1 MSHDYP
7 RGATW
12 LIHTNN
18 KVKGE
23 ETMAIS
29 AADVKKLREM
39 TGAGMMD
46 CKKALTETDG
56 DFDAAI
62 EFLRKKGLATAEKK
76 AGRIAAEGIVAT
88 VISDDDKTATIIEVN
103 SETDFVAK
111 NEVFQTY
118 VNALANQINNNS
130 YADVPAFLA
139 ATSDVDA
146 SATVEE
152 HHKAMVAKIGEN
164 LTIRRF
170 EKVTGDVVVSYI
182 HMGGK
187 IGVVVVA
194 DCDQPSDA
202 VKEAMKNVA
211 MQIAAM
217 NPSYVKREEIS
228 EAELAKEKEIIV
240 DSSLADPASLPK
252 PLLNAVIAEAI
263 ANKIDSYE
271 AAGDDNK
278 GWTAEDIDI
287 YEEKKSNMNYLFNFL
302 SDPAVQALRNL
313 AASHKAEYLENKIF
327 AGLVE
332 GRFSKHLKEICLV
345 DQTYVKAED
354 KENVAAYVAKVAK
367 ENGCSFA
374 IKSFVRF
381 ETGEGLEKK
390 NEDFAAEVAAQMNK

>member
-1 MSHDYP
+1 
-7 RGATW
+7 
-12 LIHTNN
+12 
-18 KVKGE
+18 
-23 ETMAIS
+23 MAIT
-29 AADVKKLREM
+29 AADVKKLREA

-76 AGRIAAEGIVAT
+76 AGRIAAEGIVST
-88 VISDDDKTATIIEVN
+88 VISDDEKTATIIEVN

-118 VNALANQINNNS
+118 VAGLAKQINEKD
-130 YADVPAFLA
+130 YADMDAFLA
-139 ATSDVDA
+139 ATSDINPE
-146 SATVEE
+146 ATVAD
-152 HHKAMVAKIGEN
+152 HHKAMIAKIGEN
-164 LTIRRF
+164 LSIRRF
-170 EKVTGDVVVSYI
+170 EKVTGDVLVSYI

-187 IGVVVVA
+187 IGVLVDA
-194 DCDQPSDA
+194 ECDAPNDA
-202 VKEAMKNVA
+202 IKEAMKNIA

-217 NPSYVKREEIS
+217 NPSFVRREEIS
-228 EAELAKEKEIIV
+228 EAQLAKEKEIIV

-252 PLLNAVIAEAI
+252 PILNAVIQEAV
-263 ANKIDSYE
+263 ANKVDSYE

-302 SDPAVQALRNL
+302 SDQSVQALRNI
-313 AASHKAEYLENKIF
+313 AASHKAEYLDNKIF

-354 KENVAAYVAKVAK
+354 KENVKQYVEKVAK
-367 ENGCSFA
+367 ENGCTFS
-374 IKSFVRF
+374 IKRFVRF

>member
-1 MSHDYP
+1 
-7 RGATW
+7 
-12 LIHTNN
+12 
-18 KVKGE
+18 
-23 ETMAIS
+23 MAIT

-39 TGAGMMD
+39 SGAGMMD

-62 EFLRKKGLATAEKK
+62 EFLRKKGLAAAEKK
-76 AGRIAAEGIVAT
+76 AGRIAAEGIVST

-118 VNALANQINNNS
+118 VTGLATQINKND
-130 YADVPAFLA
+130 YADMAAFLT
-139 ATSDVDA
+139 ATSDIDS

-170 EKVTGDVVVSYI
+170 EKVSGDVVVSYI
-182 HMGGK
+182 HAGGK
-187 IGVVVVA
+187 IGVLVEA
-194 DCDQPSDA
+194 ACDSANDA
-202 VKEAMKNVA
+202 VKEAMKNIA

-217 NPSYVKREEIS
+217 NPSFISRDEIS
-228 EAELAKEKEIIV
+228 EAELAKEREIIV

-252 PLLNAVIAEAI
+252 PILNAIIAEAV
-263 ANKIDSYE
+263 ANKVGNYE
-271 AAGDDNK
+271 EAGDDNT
-278 GWTAEDIDI
+278 GWTEEDIAI

-302 SDPAVQALRNL
+302 SDPAIQALRNL

-345 DQTYVKAED
+345 DQTYVRAED
-354 KENVAAYVAKVAK
+354 KESVKQYVEKVAK
-367 ENGCSFA
+367 EAGCSFSL
-374 IKSFVRF
+374 KKFVRF

>member
-1 MSHDYP
+1 
-7 RGATW
+7 
-12 LIHTNN
+12 
-18 KVKGE
+18 
-23 ETMAIS
+23 MAIT

-39 TGAGMMD
+39 SGAGMMD

-62 EFLRKKGLATAEKK
+62 EFLRKKGLAAAEKK
-76 AGRIAAEGIVAT
+76 AGRIAAEGIVST

-118 VNALANQINNNS
+118 VTGLATQINKND
-130 YADVPAFLA
+130 YADMAAFLA
-139 ATSDVDA
+139 ATSDIDS

-170 EKVTGDVVVSYI
+170 EKVSGDVVVSYI
-182 HMGGK
+182 HAGGK
-187 IGVVVVA
+187 IGVLVEA
-194 DCDQPSDA
+194 ACNSANDA
-202 VKEAMKNVA
+202 VKEAMKNIA

-217 NPSYVKREEIS
+217 NPSFISRDEIS
-228 EAELAKEKEIIV
+228 EAELAKEREIIV

-252 PLLNAVIAEAI
+252 PILNAIIAEAV
-263 ANKIDSYE
+263 ANKVGNYE
-271 AAGDDNK
+271 EAGDDNT
-278 GWTAEDIDI
+278 GWTEEDIAI

-302 SDPAVQALRNL
+302 SDPAIQALRNL

-345 DQTYVKAED
+345 DQTYVRAED
-354 KENVAAYVAKVAK
+354 KESVKQYVEKVAK
-367 ENGCSFA
+367 ESGCSFSL
-374 IKSFVRF
+374 KKFVRF

>member
-1 MSHDYP
+1 
-7 RGATW
+7 
-12 LIHTNN
+12 
-18 KVKGE
+18 
-23 ETMAIS
+23 MAIS

-118 VNALANQINNNS
+118 VNALANQINNNE

-187 IGVVVVA
+187 IGVVVIA

-228 EAELAKEKEIIV
+228 DAELAKEKEIIV

-252 PLLNAVIAEAI
+252 PILSAVFDEALEKGLLSDEDKAI
-263 ANKIDSYE
+263 L
-271 AAGDDNK
+271 
-278 GWTAEDIDI
+278 
-287 YEEKKSNMNYLFNFL
+287 EEKRNDKYLFNFL
-302 SDPAVQALRNL
+302 SDAGIQSFRDV
-313 AASHKAEYLENKIF
+313 AAGHKAEYLENKIF

>member
-1 MSHDYP
+1 
-7 RGATW
+7 
-12 LIHTNN
+12 
-18 KVKGE
+18 
-23 ETMAIS
+23 MAIT

-39 TGAGMMD
+39 SGAGMMD

-62 EFLRKKGLATAEKK
+62 EFLRKKGLAAAEKK
-76 AGRIAAEGIVAT
+76 AGRIAAEGIVST

-118 VNALANQINNNS
+118 VTGLATQINKND
-130 YADVPAFLA
+130 YADMAAFLA
-139 ATSDVDA
+139 ATSDIDS

-170 EKVTGDVVVSYI
+170 EKISGDVVVSYI
-182 HMGGK
+182 HAGGK
-187 IGVVVVA
+187 IGVLVEA
-194 DCDQPSDA
+194 ACDSANDA
-202 VKEAMKNVA
+202 VKEAMKNIA

-217 NPSYVKREEIS
+217 NPSFISRDEIS
-228 EAELAKEKEIIV
+228 EAELAKEREIIV

-252 PLLNAVIAEAI
+252 PILNAIIAEAV
-263 ANKIDSYE
+263 ANKVGNYE
-271 AAGDDNK
+271 EAGDDNT
-278 GWTAEDIDI
+278 GWTEEDIAI

-302 SDPAVQALRNL
+302 SDPAIQALRNL

-354 KENVAAYVAKVAK
+354 KESVKQYVEKVAK
-367 ENGCSFA
+367 DNGCAFS
-374 IKSFVRF
+374 IKKFVRF

>member
-1 MSHDYP
+1 
-7 RGATW
+7 
-12 LIHTNN
+12 
-18 KVKGE
+18 
-23 ETMAIS
+23 MAIT
-29 AADVKKLREM
+29 AADVKNLREM

-62 EFLRKKGLATAEKK
+62 EFLRKKGLAAAEKK
-76 AGRIAAEGIVAT
+76 AGRIAAEGIVST

-118 VNALANQINNNS
+118 VTGLATQINKND
-130 YADVPAFLA
+130 YADMAAFLA
-139 ATSDVDA
+139 ATSDIDS

-170 EKVTGDVVVSYI
+170 EKVSGDVVVSYI
-182 HMGGK
+182 HAGGK
-187 IGVVVVA
+187 IGVLVEA
-194 DCDQPSDA
+194 ACDSANDA
-202 VKEAMKNVA
+202 VKEAMKNIA

-217 NPSYVKREEIS
+217 NPSFISRDEIS
-228 EAELAKEKEIIV
+228 EAELAKEREIIV

-252 PLLNAVIAEAI
+252 PILNAIIAEAV
-263 ANKIDSYE
+263 ANKVGNYE
-271 AAGDDNK
+271 EAGDDNT
-278 GWTAEDIDI
+278 GWTEEDIAI

-302 SDPAVQALRNL
+302 SDPAIQALRNL

-345 DQTYVKAED
+345 DQTYVRAED
-354 KENVAAYVAKVAK
+354 KESVKQYVEKVAK
-367 ENGCSFA
+367 EAGCSFSL
-374 IKSFVRF
+374 KKFVRF

>member
-1 MSHDYP
+1 
-7 RGATW
+7 
-12 LIHTNN
+12 
-18 KVKGE
+18 
-23 ETMAIS
+23 MAIS

-62 EFLRKKGLATAEKK
+62 EFLRKKGLASAEKK
-76 AGRIAAEGIVAT
+76 AGRIAAEGVVAT
-88 VISDDDKTATIIEVN
+88 VISADDKTATMIEVN

-111 NEVFQTY
+111 NEVFTTY
-118 VNALANQINNNS
+118 VEGLAKQINDGD
-130 YADVPAFLA
+130 YADVEAFKA
-139 ATSDVDA
+139 AQSAIDP

-152 HHKAMVAKIGEN
+152 HHKAMIAKIGEN

-187 IGVVVVA
+187 IGVLVNA
-194 DCDQPSDA
+194 ECDAPNDN
-202 VKEAMKNVA
+202 VKEAMKNIA

-217 NPSYVKREEIS
+217 NPSYVRREEIS
-228 EAELAKEKEIIV
+228 AEKLAKEKDIIV
-240 DSSLADPASLPK
+240 SSSLADPASLPK
-252 PLLNAVIAEAI
+252 PILNAVIAEAI
-263 ANKIDSYE
+263 ENNKWSD
-271 AAGDDNK
+271 
-278 GWTAEDIDI
+278 EDKAI
-287 YEEKKSNMNYLFNFL
+287 YEEKKSNMNFLFNFL
-302 SDPAVQALRNL
+302 SDEATQALRDI
-313 AASHKAEYLENKIF
+313 ADSHKAEYLENKIF

-354 KENVAAYVAKVAK
+354 KESVKQYVEKVAK
-367 ENGCSFA
+367 ENGVNFSL
-374 IKSFVRF
+374 KSFVRF

-390 NEDFAAEVAAQMNK
+390 NEDFAAEVAKQMA

>member
-1 MSHDYP
+1 
-7 RGATW
+7 
-12 LIHTNN
+12 
-18 KVKGE
+18 
-23 ETMAIS
+23 MAIT

-56 DFDAAI
+56 NFDEAV

-118 VNALANQINNNS
+118 VNSLATQINNNS
-130 YADVPAFLA
+130 YADMAAFMA
-139 ATSDVDA
+139 ATSDIDS

-170 EKVTGDVVVSYI
+170 ETVKGDVVVSYI

-187 IGVVVVA
+187 IGVLVEA
-194 DCDQPSDA
+194 ESDKDDEA
-202 VKEAMKNVA
+202 IKDAMKNIA

-217 NPSYVKREEIS
+217 NPQYVRREEIS
-228 EAELAKEKEIIV
+228 ADTLAKEKEIVI

-252 PLLNAVIAEAI
+252 PILNAVIAEAI
-263 ANKIDSYE
+263 ESGKWGDE
-271 AAGDDNK
+271 DKAA
-278 GWTAEDIDI
+278 
-287 YEEKKSNMNYLFNFL
+287 YEEQKKNKFLFNFL
-302 SDPAVQALRNL
+302 SDEGIQVLRDI
-313 AASHKAEYLENKIF
+313 AASHKAEYLDNKIF
-327 AGLVE
+327 GGLVE

-345 DQTYVKAED
+345 DQAYVKAED
-354 KENVAAYVAKVAK
+354 KENVAQYIAKVAK
-367 ENGCSFA
+367 DNGCKFD
-374 IKSFVRF
+374 IKRFVRF

-390 NEDFAAEVAAQMNK
+390 NEDFAAEVAAQMNQ

>member
-1 MSHDYP
+1 
-7 RGATW
+7 
-12 LIHTNN
+12 
-18 KVKGE
+18 
-23 ETMAIS
+23 MAIT
-29 AADVKKLREM
+29 AADVKNLREM

-56 DFDAAI
+56 DFDAAV

-76 AGRIAAEGIVAT
+76 AGRIAAEGIVST
-88 VISDDDKTATIIEVN
+88 VISDDAKTATIIEVN

-118 VNALANQINNNS
+118 VAGLAKQINNGS
-130 YADVPAFLA
+130 YADLDAFLA
-139 ATSDVDA
+139 DKSEIDP
-146 SATVEE
+146 SATVTE

-187 IGVVVVA
+187 IGVLVEA
-194 DCDQPSDA
+194 ECDQPSDA
-202 VKEAMKNVA
+202 IKEAMKNIA

-228 EAELAKEKEIIV
+228 DAELAKEKEIIV

-252 PLLNAVIAEAI
+252 PILSAVFDEALAKELL
-263 ANKIDSYE
+263 S
-271 AAGDDNK
+271 
-278 GWTAEDIDI
+278 AEDKATL
-287 YEEKKSNMNYLFNFL
+287 EEKRNDKYLFNFL
-302 SDPAVQALRNL
+302 TDAGIQSFRDV
-313 AASHKAEYLENKIF
+313 AAGHKAEYLENKIF

-354 KENVAAYVAKVAK
+354 KESVKQYVEKVAK
-367 ENGCSFA
+367 DNGCAFS
-374 IKSFVRF
+374 IKKFVRF

>member
-1 MSHDYP
+1 
-7 RGATW
+7 
-12 LIHTNN
+12 
-18 KVKGE
+18 
-23 ETMAIS
+23 MAIT

-39 TGAGMMD
+39 SGAGMMD

-62 EFLRKKGLATAEKK
+62 EFLRKKGLAAAEKK
-76 AGRIAAEGIVAT
+76 AGRIAAEGIVST

-118 VNALANQINNNS
+118 VTGLATQINKND
-130 YADVPAFLA
+130 YADMAAFLA
-139 ATSDVDA
+139 ATSDIDS

-170 EKVTGDVVVSYI
+170 EKVSGDVVVSYI
-182 HMGGK
+182 HAGGK
-187 IGVVVVA
+187 IGVLVEA
-194 DCDQPSDA
+194 ACDSANDA
-202 VKEAMKNVA
+202 VKEAMKNIA

-217 NPSYVKREEIS
+217 NPSFISRDEIS
-228 EAELAKEKEIIV
+228 EAELAKEREIIV

-252 PLLNAVIAEAI
+252 PILNAIIAEAV
-263 ANKIDSYE
+263 ANKVGNYE
-271 AAGDDNK
+271 EAGDDNT
-278 GWTAEDIDI
+278 GWTEEDIAI

-302 SDPAVQALRNL
+302 SDPAIQALRNL

-345 DQTYVKAED
+345 DQTYVKAEN
-354 KENVAAYVAKVAK
+354 KETVAQYVAQVAK
-367 ENGCSFA
+367 DNGCKFD
-374 IKSFVRF
+374 IKKFVRF

>member
-1 MSHDYP
+1 
-7 RGATW
+7 
-12 LIHTNN
+12 
-18 KVKGE
+18 
-23 ETMAIS
+23 MAIT
-29 AADVKKLREM
+29 AAQVKELREM

-56 DFDAAI
+56 NFDEAI

-76 AGRIAAEGIVAT
+76 AGRIAAEGIVST
-88 VISDDDKTATIIEVN
+88 VISEDGKTATIIEVN

-118 VNALANQINNNS
+118 VNGLATQINNND
-130 YADVPAFLA
+130 YADMAAFLA
-139 ATSDVDA
+139 DTSAIDP

-170 EKVTGDVVVSYI
+170 EKISGDAVVSYI

-187 IGVVVVA
+187 IGVLVEA
-194 DCDQPSDA
+194 ACDQPSEAID
-202 VKEAMKNVA
+202 EAMKNIA

-217 NPSYVKREEIS
+217 NPQYVNRGEIS
-228 EAELAKEKEIIV
+228 DETLSKEKEIVI

-252 PLLNAVIAEAI
+252 PILNAVIDEAI
-263 ANKIDSYE
+263 ENGLLTE
-271 AAGDDNK
+271 
-278 GWTAEDIDI
+278 EDKNFCV
-287 YEEKKSNMNYLFNFL
+287 EKKNDKYLFNFL
-302 SDPAVQALRNL
+302 TDAGIQVLRDV

-327 AGLVE
+327 GGLVE

-345 DQTYVKAED
+345 DQAYVKAED
-354 KENVAAYVAKVAK
+354 KENVAQYVAKVAK
-367 ENGCSFA
+367 DNGCTFD
-374 IKSFVRF
+374 IKKFIRF

-390 NEDFAAEVAAQMNK
+390 NEDFAAEVAAQMGQ

>member
-1 MSHDYP
+1 
-7 RGATW
+7 
-12 LIHTNN
+12 
-18 KVKGE
+18 
-23 ETMAIS
+23 MAIT

-39 TGAGMMD
+39 SGAGMMD

-62 EFLRKKGLATAEKK
+62 EFLRKKGLAAAEKK
-76 AGRIAAEGIVAT
+76 AGRIAAEGIVST

-118 VNALANQINNNS
+118 VTGLATQINKND
-130 YADVPAFLA
+130 YADMAAFLA
-139 ATSDVDA
+139 ATSDIDS

-170 EKVTGDVVVSYI
+170 EKVSGDVVVSYI
-182 HMGGK
+182 HAGGK
-187 IGVVVVA
+187 IGVLVEA
-194 DCDQPSDA
+194 ACDSANDA
-202 VKEAMKNVA
+202 VKEAMKNIA

-217 NPSYVKREEIS
+217 NPSFISRDEIS
-228 EAELAKEKEIIV
+228 EAELAKEREIIV

-252 PLLNAVIAEAI
+252 PILNAIIAEAV
-263 ANKIDSYE
+263 ANKVGNYE
-271 AAGDDNK
+271 EAGDDNT
-278 GWTAEDIDI
+278 GWTEEDIAI

-302 SDPAVQALRNL
+302 SDPAIQALRNL

-345 DQTYVKAED
+345 DQTYVRAED
-354 KENVAAYVAKVAK
+354 KESVKQYVEKVSK
-367 ENGCSFA
+367 EAGCSFSL
-374 IKSFVRF
+374 KKFVRF